1 MQNILITGGFGF
13 IGFNA
18 VQLWKKE
25 KPEYNYIILDN
36 ETYASEFLKREKKE
50 WCIKNN
56 INFYKCNICDEFSV
70 EGIIVQDKIDTI
82 VNFAAESHVDVSI
95 KTPNIFFESNVMGS
109 VTLLNLS
116 KKYNLEFLQIST
128 DEVYGETTPFDWLKL
143 NDNELPPL
151 KPSSPYSSSKA
162 SAELIALSYFR
173 TFGTKVK
180 ISRCSNNFGPYQH
193 TEKLI
198 PTIITK
204 ILKNEK
210 IPVYGDGTQKRHW
223 IHVDEHNRAIM
234 NILERGING
243 NIYNIAPLHDNYI
256 TNIELI
262 KFILTYMNKSYDM
275 IEHITDRLGH
285 DVSYYM
291 EANYNFCNSNKHWKE
306 DMIKTIDWY
315 IIATQ
320 GGIDNESI

>member
-1 MQNILITGGFGF
+1 
-13 IGFNA
+13 
-18 VQLWKKE
+18 
-25 KPEYNYIILDN
+25 
-36 ETYASEFLKREKKE
+36 
-50 WCIKNN
+50 
-56 INFYKCNICDEFSV
+56 
-70 EGIIVQDKIDTI
+70 
-82 VNFAAESHVDVSI
+82 
-95 KTPNIFFESNVMGS
+95 
-109 VTLLNLS
+109 LS
-116 KKYNLEFLQIST
+116 KKHNLEFLQIST

-223 IHVDEHNRAIM
+223 IYVDEHNRAIM

-306 DMIKTIDWY
+306 DMKKTIDWY